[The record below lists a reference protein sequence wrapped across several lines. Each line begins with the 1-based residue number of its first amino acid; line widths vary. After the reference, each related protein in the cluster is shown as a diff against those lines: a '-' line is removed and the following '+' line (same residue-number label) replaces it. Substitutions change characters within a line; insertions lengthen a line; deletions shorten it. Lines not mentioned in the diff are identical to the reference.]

1 MSSDAATWP
10 YLDHPDVLAIAHRGG
25 AGDWPENTL
34 PAFQNAADLGYRYL
48 ETDVHCTSDGVLLA
62 FHDERLDRV
71 TDRTGLIRE
80 MTHEQAVQATVR
92 GEPIPT
98 MAELFE
104 AFPNHRFNIDCKHDS
119 SVAALVALLVEHEAF
134 DRVCVGGFS
143 DARLKR
149 LRSEAGPKLC
159 TSMGPKAILA
169 LRLASWRV
177 PLPVEEVAA
186 VQIPP
191 KDRGIRI
198 LDKALVKAAHG
209 RGLHVHVWT
218 IDDADEMHRCLD
230 LGVDGIMTDRPA
242 VLKHVLIERG
252 QWTSTEAW

>member
-1 MSSDAATWP
+1 M
-10 YLDHPDVLAIAHRGG
+10 
-25 AGDWPENTL
+25 

-62 FHDERLDRV
+62 FHDEQLDRV
-71 TDRTGLIRE
+71 TNRTGLIRE
-80 MTHEQAVQATVR
+80 MTYEQTADATVR

-98 MAELFE
+98 MAGLLE
-104 AFPNHRFNIDCKHDS
+104 AFPNHRFNIDCKHDTS
-119 SVAALVALLVEHEAF
+119 EAALVELLAEHDAF

-149 LRSEAGPKLC
+149 LRLAAGPRLC

-169 LRLASWRV
+169 LRLASWRL
-177 PLPVEEVAA
+177 PLAVEEVAA

-191 KDRGIRI
+191 KNAGIRL
-198 LDKALVKAAHG
+198 LDKALVNAAHG
-209 RGLHVHVWT
+209 LGLHVHVWT
-218 IDDADEMHRCLD
+218 IDEADEMHRCLD

-252 QWTSTEAW
+252 QWTSADAW